1 MFFNQGSIPKVLV
14 RGHSFVKRLK
24 KDLDKNFH
32 HRASRTFGLVGTA
45 EVHLQGTGSRIVGN
59 LQPYDLHV
67 VCQLMPDIV
76 VLEVGTN
83 DLPSV
88 APEVVG
94 SSIEDLVVTLKSI
107 YSVAVV
113 CVCHIIPRGE
123 STIRPLYFWERAKVL
138 QQYLEVVLDSLD
150 CVFCCRHKAF
160 TRPDQDFYLRDG
172 VHLNARGQ
180 YLLYRSYRGAILTAL
195 SYL

>member
-1 MFFNQGSIPKVLV
+1 MAGSIPKVLV
-14 RGHSFVKRLK
+14 LGHSFVNRLK
-24 KDLDKNFH
+24 NDLDKNFD
-32 HRASRTFGLVGTA
+32 HRASRTFGDHTVGK
-45 EVHLQGTGSRIVGN
+45 LQS
-59 LQPYDLHV
+59 YDLHV
-67 VCQLMPDIV
+67 VRQLMRDIV
-76 VLEVGTN
+76 ILEVGTN

-94 SSIEDLVVTLKSI
+94 SSIKDLAVTLISI
-107 YSVAVV
+107 YSVVV
-113 CVCHIIPRGE
+113 LCVCHVIPRGE
-123 STIRPLYFWERAKVL
+123 STIRPLYFWERDKVL

-150 CVFCCRHKAF
+150 CVFCWRHKAF

-180 YLLYRSYRGAILTAL
+180 YLLYRSYRGGILTAL

>member
-1 MFFNQGSIPKVLV
+1 M
-14 RGHSFVKRLK
+14 
-24 KDLDKNFH
+24 
-32 HRASRTFGLVGTA
+32 
-45 EVHLQGTGSRIVGN
+45 
-59 LQPYDLHV
+59 
-67 VCQLMPDIV
+67 
-76 VLEVGTN
+76 
-83 DLPSV
+83 PSV

-113 CVCHIIPRGE
+113 CVCHVIPRGE
-123 STIRPLYFWERAKVL
+123 STIRPLYFWERDKVL

-150 CVFCCRHKAF
+150 CVFCWRHKAF
-160 TRPDQDFYLRDG
+160 TRPDQDFYLRDR

>member
-1 MFFNQGSIPKVLV
+1 MS
-14 RGHSFVKRLK
+14 
-24 KDLDKNFH
+24 
-32 HRASRTFGLVGTA
+32 
-45 EVHLQGTGSRIVGN
+45 
-59 LQPYDLHV
+59 
-67 VCQLMPDIV
+67 DIV
-76 VLEVGTN
+76 ILEVGTN

-113 CVCHIIPRGE
+113 CVCHVIPRGE
-123 STIRPLYFWERAKVL
+123 STIRPLYFWERDKVL

-150 CVFCCRHKAF
+150 CVFCWRHKAF

>member
-1 MFFNQGSIPKVLV
+1 MAGSIPKVLIL
-14 RGHSFVKRLK
+14 GHSFVNRLK
-24 KDLDKNFH
+24 NDLDKNFDH
-32 HRASRTFGLVGTA
+32 QASRTFGDRTVGK
-45 EVHLQGTGSRIVGN
+45 LQF
-59 LQPYDLHV
+59 YDLHV
-67 VCQLMPDIV
+67 VRQLMRDIV
-76 VLEVGTN
+76 ILEAGTN

-94 SSIEDLVVTLKSI
+94 SSIKDLAVTLISI
-107 YSVAVV
+107 YSVAVL
-113 CVCHIIPRGE
+113 CVCHVIPRGE

-150 CVFCCRHKAF
+150 CVFCWRHKAF

>member
-1 MFFNQGSIPKVLV
+1 MAGSIPKVLV
-14 RGHSFVKRLK
+14 LGHSFVKRLK
-24 KDLDKNFH
+24 NDLDKNFD
-32 HRASRTFGLVGTA
+32 HRTSRTCGLVGTA
-45 EVHLQGTGSRIVGN
+45 EVHLQGTGGRTVGK
-59 LQPYDLHV
+59 LQSYDLHV
-67 VCQLMPDIV
+67 VRQLMPDIV
-76 VLEVGTN
+76 ILEVGTN

-94 SSIEDLVVTLKSI
+94 SSVEDLVVTLKSI
-107 YSVAVV
+107 YSEAVV
-113 CVCHIIPRGE
+113 CVCHVIPRGE

-150 CVFCCRHKAF
+150 CVFCWRHKAF
-160 TRPDQDFYLRDG
+160 TRPDQDFYLRDR